1 MDIQN
6 PIKNIKVDNVDDIQ
20 FDNKLFC
27 INCGKSGHNS
37 KKCLCP
43 IISIGIICFKININD
58 FDLNSIIGYS
68 KKIQNNYLFSSEEI
82 AKLKK
87 IKNKVD
93 CIDLSNYNN
102 IIEYLLIR
110 RRNSLNYVEFIRGK
124 YDINNL
130 DYLERSINFI
140 TVHEREMIK
149 NNNFLTLWKDLWGEN
164 SNDHNDP
171 YAKYKNPTN
180 NNSEFIESNDKFNI
194 LKKGITIKKNE
205 ININFKLDKLISE
218 TIYNFKEPEWGFPK
232 GRRNSREK
240 NIDCAKREF
249 CEETNIEDCEYII
262 INMTP
267 LEETYMASNNL
278 KYKHIYYISQIKDNN
293 LVPYINNDNL
303 SQKIEIGDIK
313 WVSFNNAMLKIREYN
328 IEKKNALL
336 NLHMNIK
343 YTIENFKIIV
353 DEFLKKC

>member
-1 MDIQN
+1 M
-6 PIKNIKVDNVDDIQ
+6 
-20 FDNKLFC
+20 
-27 INCGKSGHNS
+27 
-37 KKCLCP
+37 
-43 IISIGIICFKININD
+43 
-58 FDLNSIIGYS
+58 
-68 KKIQNNYLFSSEEI
+68 E
-82 AKLKK
+82 
-87 IKNKVD
+87 
-93 CIDLSNYNN
+93 N
-102 IIEYLLIR
+102 IIIIPPNCLL
-110 RRNSLNYVEFIRGK
+110 K
-124 YDINNL
+124 
-130 DYLERSINFI
+130 
-140 TVHEREMIK
+140 
-149 NNNFLTLWKDLWGEN
+149 
-164 SNDHNDP
+164 
-171 YAKYKNPTN
+171 
-180 NNSEFIESNDKFNI
+180 
-194 LKKGITIKKNE
+194 
-205 ININFKLDKLISE
+205 

-293 LVPYINNDNL
+293 LVPYINKDNL

-353 DEFLKKC
+353 DDFLKKY